1 MLFLDV
7 HRRKVHLASVS
18 DVIRRIHCAGDADVA
33 LITSRSLNVH
43 SVAIQLRKCVHVS
56 CCRATYIYIEDR
68 LLYLFKY
75 HRTFNINLEILIRF
89 IFDDTDN
96 WSVKA
101 KRRKTTG
108 TGRMRHLKIV
118 RRKFK

>member
-1 MLFLDV
+1 
-7 HRRKVHLASVS
+7 
-18 DVIRRIHCAGDADVA
+18 
-33 LITSRSLNVH
+33 
-43 SVAIQLRKCVHVS
+43 
-56 CCRATYIYIEDR
+56 
-68 LLYLFKY
+68 LYLFKY
-75 HRTFNINLEILIRF
+75 HRTFNVNLEILIRF
-89 IFDDTDN
+89 IFDNFTDN